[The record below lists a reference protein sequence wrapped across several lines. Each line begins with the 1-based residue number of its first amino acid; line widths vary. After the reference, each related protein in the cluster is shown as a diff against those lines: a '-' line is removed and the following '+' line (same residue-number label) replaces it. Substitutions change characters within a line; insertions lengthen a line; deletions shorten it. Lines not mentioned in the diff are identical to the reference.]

1 MIALL
6 LWLAGCGGSADCERV
21 RDEVARED
29 CRFAKASALYAADPR
44 AFRSA
49 LEAIPTPE
57 SRDLVRLRLA
67 IRDPAGAQVLCRE
80 VETPPA
86 QEKCRQV
93 LGRPHL
99 TTAPRSAGARPPA
112 DAPAGPPE
120 GRR

>member
-6 LWLAGCGGSADCERV
+6 LWLVGCGAPADCDRV
-21 RDEVARED
+21 RGEVARED
-29 CRFAKASALYAADPR
+29 CRFERATVLYETDPR

-49 LEAIPTPE
+49 LDGIPTPE